1 MEDLRN
7 EDKIFP
13 LDGQSERTIQML
25 EDMLWE
31 CAIDFQGS
39 WSKYLPLAEFAYNN
53 NYQATIGIVLYEAL
67 CGRNVGH
74 LFIWMRW
81 RAKASWTWLNYCVIW
96 SDRENISKNVGS
108 SKSTKKLYG

>member
-39 WSKYLPLAEFAYNN
+39 WSNFPMVEFAYNN
-53 NYQATIGIVLYEAL
+53 NYQATISMAPYEAPY
-67 CGRNVGH
+67 GRKCRSPISLG
-74 LFIWMRW
+74 WDR
-81 RAKASWTWLNYCVIW
+81 RAKVSWSRLNYCLIG
-96 SDRENISKNVGS
+96 SDRENTSKNVGS
-108 SKSTKKLYG
+108 SKSTEKLCR